1 MFDVGLLSNLAME
14 MGNGK
19 AAGLDGLS
27 SKHVKNYHPII
38 FTILC
43 KLFNQCLLNGWI
55 HPVFSVSYTVPFPKR
70 DVGSR
75 SLSVSNFRGISINCV
90 FFETI
95 RNGNFISFLILF

>member
-19 AAGLDGLS
+19 AAALDGLS
-27 SKHVKNYHPII
+27 SEHVKNSHPII

-55 HPVFSVSYTVPFPKR
+55 PPAFSVSYTCLLYTSDAADDLRV
-70 DVGSR
+70 
-75 SLSVSNFRGISINCV
+75 
-90 FFETI
+90 
-95 RNGNFISFLILF
+95 